1 MRFLFLCSSVRMRGM
16 IVVDGKVIAA
26 RILDEVRGEVATSKK
41 KLRLGA
47 VVVGDDAVTRRF
59 VVEKRRVAE
68 SVGIDMRVYP
78 FPETVMPNELRA
90 RIAELVREE
99 HNTGVIIQ
107 LPLPSHLPRQ
117 HILNAVT
124 PEKDGDM
131 LSARAV
137 GNFIVGKGVLVPPVV
152 GAIQEI
158 AATHGIEFMG
168 KNIVVVGAGPLVG
181 RPVALWLLRSG
192 ATFSVVRASTADPA
206 SFVRSAD
213 ILISGIGKPRFITG
227 AMVKAGI
234 AVFDAGTAESAG
246 KIAGDVD
253 YDSVAP
259 KCSLI
264 TPVPGGIGPLTVAV
278 LLRNLV
284 LLACNRKK

>member
-1 MRFLFLCSSVRMRGM
+1 M
-16 IVVDGKVIAA
+16 IIVDGKAIAA
-26 RILDEVRGEVATSKK
+26 GILDEVRNEVAASKK
-41 KLRLGA
+41 KLRLGV
-47 VVVGDDAVTRRF
+47 VVVGNDVVTRHF
-59 VVEKRRVAE
+59 VMEKRRVAE

-90 RIAELVREE
+90 RVTELVREE
-99 HNTGVIIQ
+99 HNTGIIIQ

-124 PEKDGDM
+124 PEKDIDM

-137 GNFIVGKGVLVPPVV
+137 GNFTVGKGVLVPPVV

-158 AATHGIEFMG
+158 AAAHGVEFIG

-181 RPVALWLLRSG
+181 RPVVLWLLRSG
-192 ATFSVVRASTADPA
+192 ATFSVVRKSTPDPA
-206 SFVRSAD
+206 SFLRSAD
-213 ILISGIGKPRFITG
+213 IIISGIGKPRFITG
-227 AMVKAGI
+227 VMVKTGI
-234 AVFDAGTAESAG
+234 AAFDAGTAESEG
-246 KIAGDVD
+246 KIAGDFD
-253 YDSVAP
+253 DDSVAP

-264 TPVPGGIGPLTVAV
+264 TPVPGGIGPLTVAI

-284 LLACNRKK
+284 LLARSRKK